1 MVLLHSSYVAE
12 WRLLLRSL
20 LLRSS
25 KGWSQRRKGQSNVKV
40 NWNSGLP
47 SYNSPWYPGQ
57 AIWCIGWR
65 VILLDITLTL
75 PHIIIQR
82 TAEAPPE
89 LAKDGRSKLK
99 KSILL
104 RFVNKVT
111 EFMEPRRRRRR
122 HGHKPELCT
131 RTIEALGWDRTM
143 WVLGSKLS
151 RQTDILSQYL
161 RGNRLR
167 CAISWNGHVY
177 YVVGGIPFCGGG
189 LQMVIEF

>member
-1 MVLLHSSYVAE
+1 M
-12 WRLLLRSL
+12 R
-20 LLRSS
+20 
-25 KGWSQRRKGQSNVKV
+25 V

-65 VILLDITLTL
+65 VLLLGITLTL

-82 TAEAPPE
+82 TAEE
-89 LAKDGRSKLK
+89 DGRSELQKRIHSLIKLRNLWNPDEDDDTVINQ
-99 KSILL
+99 SFAQGL
-104 RFVNKVT
+104 
-111 EFMEPRRRRRR
+111 
-122 HGHKPELCT
+122 
-131 RTIEALGWDRTM
+131 EALGWDRTM

-167 CAISWNGHVY
+167 CAIPCNGHVY
-177 YVVGGIPFCGGG
+177 YVVSGIPFCGGG
-189 LQMVIEF
+189 LKMVIESWDRAGKGVPLKPWYFLLLLNQILLFFYSITDEGEG